1 MSGTVDVGIDLGTT
15 NSAVALLRGVDTEV
29 LKNNDG
35 DETTPSA
42 VWVDRRER
50 LYVGRAARDRA
61 EADPDNTCMEFKLR
75 MGTAGVAKRFAASGR
90 EMSAEELSAEVLKS
104 LRADVRQRIGSEIGA
119 AVVTVPA
126 AFDIHSCDATRRA
139 AELAGLTF
147 SPLLQE
153 PTAAAL
159 AYGFQAS
166 EENALWLVYDLGGGT
181 FDAAVIQLRDGEFS
195 VVNDRGDN
203 FLGGKLID
211 WKIVEEL
218 LIPEA
223 VRQAP
228 ALAGLR
234 RGDPRWFA
242 AVNKLKLAAETAKIR
257 LSRVDTADILV
268 ELDDGAGGRFEIDFE
283 LGRADVERMAEPL
296 LVRSINL
303 CHKALRERS
312 LTPADI
318 EKVILVGGPTL
329 TPYLRERLADPVHGL
344 GIPLDHS
351 QDPMTVVARGA
362 AVFAGTQR
370 LPATPVVAA
379 DGFAVRFEYQPV
391 GPDTEP
397 LVAGR
402 ISPASPGLSV
412 EFVNAGTRPP
422 WRSGRISVSDA
433 GLFASSL
440 WAEPGRLNTF
450 AVELTDA
457 TGSRREVDPD
467 HITYTVGAVETE
479 PPLTHS
485 IGVGLDGN
493 EAMWLLERGTGLPAR
508 RSVTLRTTV
517 DGLIRIPVL
526 EGEYHR
532 ADRNRRIGRLEFDT
546 GRALPSGSEVVFT
559 IEIDA
564 SRLIRASAYV
574 PMLDEEFQDTLNLR
588 TEVAP
593 SQPALVR
600 AFDVERSRLAEV
612 RERQRVLGNPVAE
625 VLIGRIDSERML
637 HDVDTLV
644 SAAKSDPD
652 AATAA
657 ERRLLD
663 LRVAIDDAEDEL
675 AWPSLVNEARG
686 MIAEARDLAG
696 GPDLPLYE
704 TAINDAIEARE
715 ADLLRQRMEELRL
728 HVMRELDRSGV
739 LQLHFFH
746 ALREMR
752 GEMRNG
758 VHADRLIAEGDRAVE
773 AGEFTRL
780 RGVNMQLRDL
790 LPEPPLPP
798 DPFSTVDR
806 AR

>member
-15 NSAVALLRGVDTEV
+15 NSAVALLHGVDTEV

-90 EMSAEELSAEVLKS
+90 EMTPEELSAQVLKS
-104 LRADVRQRIGSEIGA
+104 LRADVRQRTGSEIGA

-139 AELAGLTF
+139 AELAGLSF

-159 AYGFQAS
+159 AYGFQAA

-181 FDAAVIQLRDGEFS
+181 FDAAVIQVRDGEFS

-211 WKIVEEL
+211 WRIVEEL
-218 LIPEA
+218 LIPAA

-228 ALAGLR
+228 SLAGLR

-257 LSRVDTADILV
+257 LSRVDTTDIVV
-268 ELDDGAGGRFEIDFE
+268 ELDDGSGGRFEIDCE
-283 LGRADVERMAEPL
+283 LTRADVERITEPL

-312 LTPADI
+312 LSPADI

-329 TPYLRERLADPVHGL
+329 SPYLRERLADPVHGL
-344 GIPLDHS
+344 GVALDHS

-362 AVFAGTQR
+362 AIFAGTQR
-370 LPATPVVAA
+370 IPSSVEPALG
-379 DGFAVRFEYQPV
+379 GFGVHFEYSPV

-397 LVAGR
+397 LVAGKV
-402 ISPASPGLSV
+402 SPVAEGLSV
-412 EFVNAGTRPP
+412 ELINSDTRPP
-422 WRSGRISVSDA
+422 WRSGRISVSDD
-433 GLFASSL
+433 GLFAVSL

-450 AVELTDA
+450 AVELTDS
-457 TGSRREVDPD
+457 TGTRRDVEPG

-493 EAMWLLERGTGLPAR
+493 QAMWLLERGTGLPAR
-508 RSVTLRTTV
+508 RTVTLRTTAEGV
-517 DGLIRIPVL
+517 IRIPVL

-546 GRALPSGSEVVFT
+546 GRGLPSGSEVVFT
-559 IEIDA
+559 IEIDE
-564 SRLIRASAYV
+564 SRLIKASAYV
-574 PMLDEEFQDTLNLR
+574 PMLDEEFQDTVNLR
-588 TEVAP
+588 TEVTP
-593 SQPALVR
+593 GQPLLVR
-600 AFDVERSRLAEV
+600 AFDAERSRLASV
-612 RERQRVLGNPVAE
+612 RERQRVLGNPVAD
-625 VLIGRIDSERML
+625 VLIARIDSERML
-637 HDVDTLV
+637 HDVDALV
-644 SAAKSDPD
+644 LAAGSDPD

-663 LRVAIDDAEDEL
+663 LRVAIDDVEDEL
-675 AWPSLVNEARG
+675 EWPSLVNEARG
-686 MIAEARDLAG
+686 MIAEARDLVG
-696 GPDLPLYE
+696 GGDLLLYE
-704 TAINDAIEARE
+704 NAINEAIDARD

-728 HVMRELDRSGV
+728 HVMRGLDRSGV

-752 GEMRNG
+752 GEMRNLA
-758 VHADRLIAEGDRAVE
+758 HADRLIAEGDRAVE
-773 AGEFTRL
+773 TGELNRL

-806 AR
+806 VR